1 MSELNPETS
10 LIRSGRSDQPDSL
23 APVLFPSTT
32 HVVETLE
39 EGQRKSRDLSERRF
53 YSRHSNP
60 SVGAFEEAM
69 AELEGAESARAFA
82 SGMGAISSVVFGL
95 CEAGDHIV
103 AQRQLYGATF
113 LFLQWVKSR
122 LGIEVTFVDAA
133 EPGSFAAAVRPQQTK
148 LVFAETPSN
157 PRLDI
162 VDLRALGEIAG
173 PVVVADSTAAPPVL
187 QRPLEHGVDLS
198 LHSATKYIA
207 GHNDALLGV
216 ISGSEELLEWL
227 RGYAVLHGASASPF
241 DAMNGLR
248 GLRTLGVRV
257 ARQCETAQM
266 LAEML
271 EAHEGIERVWHP
283 GLASHPNYELAS
295 KQMEKPGGLLA
306 FDLAAATDGNT
317 AGDAK
322 GDTESNTVG
331 NTAGN
336 TAGEAKERKDAAI
349 ARGAAFVDALQI
361 AQNATSFGGPET
373 LATHPASTTHAGL
386 LPEELEAAGI
396 KETTIR
402 VSVGLEHPDDLL
414 ADFSNALQQA
424 AAG

>member
-1 MSELNPETS
+1 MSEPHPETS

-113 LFLQWVKSR
+113 LFFQWVKSR
-122 LGIEVTFVDAA
+122 LGIEVTFVDAT
-133 EPGSFAAAVRPQQTK
+133 ESDSFMAAVRPQQTK

-162 VDLRALGEIAG
+162 VDMKALGEIVG
-173 PVVVADSTAAPPVL
+173 PVVVVDSTAAPPVL
-187 QRPLEHGVDLS
+187 QRPLEHGADLS

-227 RGYAVLHGASASPF
+227 RGYAVLHGAVASPF

-257 ARQCETAQM
+257 SRQCDTAQT

-271 EAHEGIERVWHP
+271 EAHEGVEQVWYP
-283 GLASHPNYELAS
+283 GLASHPDHELAS

-306 FDLAAATDGNT
+306 FDLAVDPG
-317 AGDAK
+317 
-322 GDTESNTVG
+322 
-331 NTAGN
+331 
-336 TAGEAKERKDAAI
+336 GEARERKTAAI
-349 ARGAAFVDALQI
+349 ARGAAFVDVLQI
-361 AQNATSFGGPET
+361 AQNAPSFGGPET

-424 AAG
+424 DAS

>member
-1 MSELNPETS
+1 MSESHPETS

-32 HVVETLE
+32 HAVETLE

-113 LFLQWVKSR
+113 LFFQWVKSR
-122 LGIEVTFVDAA
+122 LGIEVTFVDAS
-133 EPGSFAAAVRPQQTK
+133 ESGSFAAAVRPQQTK

-162 VDLRALGEIAG
+162 VDMRALGEIAG
-173 PVVVADSTAAPPVL
+173 PVVVVDSTAAPPVL
-187 QRPLEHGVDLS
+187 QRPLEHGADLS

-227 RGYAVLHGASASPF
+227 RGYAVLHGAAASPF

-257 ARQCETAQM
+257 SRQCETAQM

-271 EAHEGIERVWHP
+271 EAHEGVEQVWYP
-283 GLASHPNYELAS
+283 GLASHPGHELAG

-306 FDLAAATDGNT
+306 FELAVDP
-317 AGDAK
+317 
-322 GDTESNTVG
+322 E
-331 NTAGN
+331 
-336 TAGEAKERKDAAI
+336 GEAREQKAAAI

-414 ADFSNALQQA
+414 ADFSNALRQA
-424 AAG
+424 VAS

>member
-1 MSELNPETS
+1 MTEKEQHPETK
-10 LIRSGRSDQPDSL
+10 LVRSGRSDQPDSL

-32 HVVETLE
+32 HVMETLE

-60 SVGAFEEAM
+60 SVGAFEEAV
-69 AELEGAESARAFA
+69 AELEGAETARAFA

-113 LFLQWVKSR
+113 LFFQWVKSR

-133 EPGSFAAAVRPQQTK
+133 ESGSFAAAVRPHQTK

-162 VDLRALGEIAG
+162 VNMQALGEIAG
-173 PVVVADSTAAPPVL
+173 PVVVVDSTAAPPVL
-187 QRPLEHGVDLS
+187 QRPLECGVDLS

-216 ISGSEELLEWL
+216 VSGSEELLEWL

-257 ARQCETAQM
+257 CRQCETAQM

-271 EAHEGIERVWHP
+271 EAHEGVERVRYP
-283 GLASHPNYELAS
+283 GLASHPGYELAK
-295 KQMEKPGGLLA
+295 KQMEKPGGLLT
-306 FDLAAATDGNT
+306 FELAVGADG
-317 AGDAK
+317 AIGIAK
-322 GDTESNTVG
+322 
-331 NTAGN
+331 
-336 TAGEAKERKDAAI
+336 
-349 ARGAAFVDALQI
+349 GAAFVDSLLI
-361 AQNATSFGGPET
+361 AQNAPSFGGPET

-396 KETTIR
+396 KTTTIR
-402 VSVGLEHPDDLL
+402 VSVGLEHPEDLL
-414 ADFSNALQQA
+414 ADFKSALEIIA
-424 AAG
+424 EN

>member
-1 MSELNPETS
+1 MSESHPETS

-82 SGMGAISSVVFGL
+82 SGMGAISSAVFGL

-113 LFLQWVKSR
+113 LFFQWVKSR
-122 LGIEVTFVDAA
+122 LGIEVTFVDAS
-133 EPGSFAAAVRPQQTK
+133 ESGSFAAAVRPQQTK

-162 VDLRALGEIAG
+162 VDMRALGEIAG
-173 PVVVADSTAAPPVL
+173 PVVVVDSTAAPPVL
-187 QRPLEHGVDLS
+187 QRPLEHGADLS

-227 RGYAVLHGASASPF
+227 RGYAVLHGAAASPF

-257 ARQCETAQM
+257 SRQCDTAQM

-271 EAHEGIERVWHP
+271 EAHEGVERVWHP
-283 GLASHPNYELAS
+283 GLASHPGHELAS

-306 FDLAAATDGNT
+306 FDLAVDP
-317 AGDAK
+317 
-322 GDTESNTVG
+322 ES
-331 NTAGN
+331 
-336 TAGEAKERKDAAI
+336 EARERKTAAI

-396 KETTIR
+396 KATTIR
-402 VSVGLEHPDDLL
+402 VSVGLEHPEDLL

-424 AAG
+424 VAS

>member
-1 MSELNPETS
+1 MSELHPETS
-10 LIRSGRSDQPDSL
+10 LIRSGRNDQPDSL

-69 AELEGAESARAFA
+69 AEMEGAESARAFA

-173 PVVVADSTAAPPVL
+173 PVVVVDSTAAPPVL
-187 QRPLEHGVDLS
+187 QRPLEYGVDIS

-271 EAHEGIERVWHP
+271 EAHDGVERVWHP
-283 GLASHPNYELAS
+283 GLASHPNHELAR
-295 KQMEKPGGLLA
+295 KQMQKPGGLLA
-306 FDLAAATDGNT
+306 FDLTSDAESDVAEQGASAAD
-317 AGDAK
+317 
-322 GDTESNTVG
+322 
-331 NTAGN
+331 
-336 TAGEAKERKDAAI
+336 I

-396 KETTIR
+396 KATTIR
-402 VSVGLEHPDDLL
+402 MSVGLEHPDDLL
-414 ADFSNALQQA
+414 ADLSAALDKA
-424 AAG
+424 VLAV

>member
-1 MSELNPETS
+1 M
-10 LIRSGRSDQPDSL
+10 
-23 APVLFPSTT
+23 
-32 HVVETLE
+32 VETLE

-162 VDLRALGEIAG
+162 VDLEALGEIAG
-173 PVVVADSTAAPPVL
+173 PVVVVDSTAAPPVL
-187 QRPLEHGVDLS
+187 QRPLEYGVDLS

-216 ISGSEELLEWL
+216 VSGSEDLLEWL
-227 RGYAVLHGASASPF
+227 RGYAVLHGAAASPF

-271 EAHEGIERVWHP
+271 EAQEGVERVWHP
-283 GLASHPNYELAS
+283 GLASHPSHELAS

-306 FDLAAATDGNT
+306 FDLAVGAQGNSEGEAVGNTDGNT

-322 GDTESNTVG
+322 
-331 NTAGN
+331 
-336 TAGEAKERKDAAI
+336 ERKEAAI

-414 ADFSNALQQA
+414 ADFANALQQA

>member
-1 MSELNPETS
+1 MSESHPETS

-113 LFLQWVKSR
+113 LFFQWVKSR
-122 LGIEVTFVDAA
+122 LGMEVTFVDAS
-133 EPGSFAAAVRPQQTK
+133 ESGSFVAAVRPQQTK

-157 PRLDI
+157 PKLDI
-162 VDLRALGEIAG
+162 VDMQALGEIAG
-173 PVVVADSTAAPPVL
+173 PVVVVDSTAAPPVL
-187 QRPLEHGVDLS
+187 QRPLEYGADLS

-216 ISGSEELLEWL
+216 ISGSEDLLEWL
-227 RGYAVLHGASASPF
+227 RGYAVLHGAAASPF

-257 ARQCETAQM
+257 SRQCETAQM

-271 EAHEGIERVWHP
+271 EAHEGVERVWHP
-283 GLASHPNYELAS
+283 GLASHPGHELAS

-306 FDLAAATDGNT
+306 FELAVGADGETET
-317 AGDAK
+317 AGVSAIGIAK
-322 GDTESNTVG
+322 
-331 NTAGN
+331 
-336 TAGEAKERKDAAI
+336 
-349 ARGAAFVDALQI
+349 GAAFVDSLQI
-361 AQNATSFGGPET
+361 AQNAPSFGGPET

-386 LPEELEAAGI
+386 LPEELKAAGI
-396 KETTIR
+396 KATTIR
-402 VSVGLEHPDDLL
+402 VSVGLEHPEDLL
-414 ADFSNALQQA
+414 ADFKSALDEA
-424 AAG
+424 AAS

>member
-122 LGIEVTFVDAA
+122 LGIDVTFVDAA
-133 EPGSFAAAVRPQQTK
+133 ESGSFAAAVRPQQTK

-162 VDLRALGEIAG
+162 VDMRALGEIAG
-173 PVVVADSTAAPPVL
+173 PVVVVDSTAAPPVL
-187 QRPLEHGVDLS
+187 QRPLEYGVDIS

-216 ISGSEELLEWL
+216 ISGSEDLLEWL

-271 EAHEGIERVWHP
+271 EAHEAVERVWHP
-283 GLASHPNYELAS
+283 GLASHPNHELAS

-306 FDLAAATDGNT
+306 FDLAAGAQGDTES
-317 AGDAK
+317 DAK
-322 GDTESNTVG
+322 GDTEG
-331 NTAGN
+331 NA
-336 TAGEAKERKDAAI
+336 AGEAKERKEAAI

-414 ADFSNALQQA
+414 ADFRNALQQA
-424 AAG
+424 AAS

>member
-10 LIRSGRSDQPDSL
+10 LIRSGRGEQPDSL

-162 VDLRALGEIAG
+162 VDLEALGEIAG
-173 PVVVADSTAAPPVL
+173 PVVVVDSTAAPPVL
-187 QRPLEHGVDLS
+187 QRPLEYGVDLS

-216 ISGSEELLEWL
+216 VSGSEELLDWL
-227 RGYAVLHGASASPF
+227 RGYAVLHGAAASPF

-271 EAHEGIERVWHP
+271 EAHEGVERVWHP
-283 GLASHPNYELAS
+283 GLASHPHHELAS

-306 FDLAAATDGNT
+306 FDLAVGIENT
-317 AGDAK
+317 A
-322 GDTESNTVG
+322 E
-331 NTAGN
+331 
-336 TAGEAKERKDAAI
+336 GEAEQQGAAAI

-424 AAG
+424 TAKPTS

>member
-1 MSELNPETS
+1 MSESHPETS

-32 HVVETLE
+32 HAVETLE

-113 LFLQWVKSR
+113 LFFQWVKSR
-122 LGIEVTFVDAA
+122 LGIEVTFVDAS
-133 EPGSFAAAVRPQQTK
+133 EHGSFAAAVRPQQTK

-162 VDLRALGEIAG
+162 VDMKALGEIAG
-173 PVVVADSTAAPPVL
+173 PVVVVDSTAAPPVL

-227 RGYAVLHGASASPF
+227 RGYAVLHGAAASPF

-257 ARQCETAQM
+257 SRQCETAQM

-271 EAHEGIERVWHP
+271 EANEGVERVWHP
-283 GLASHPNYELAS
+283 GLASHPGHELAG

-306 FDLAAATDGNT
+306 FDLAVDP
-317 AGDAK
+317 
-322 GDTESNTVG
+322 E
-331 NTAGN
+331 
-336 TAGEAKERKDAAI
+336 GEARERKAAAV

-402 VSVGLEHPDDLL
+402 VSVGLEYPDDLL

-424 AAG
+424 VAS

>member
-1 MSELNPETS
+1 MGELNPETS

-113 LFLQWVKSR
+113 LFLRWVKSR
-122 LGIEVTFVDAA
+122 LGMEVTFVDAA

-173 PVVVADSTAAPPVL
+173 PVVVVDSTAAPPVL
-187 QRPLEHGVDLS
+187 QRPLEYGVDLS

-216 ISGSEELLEWL
+216 VSGSEELLEWL
-227 RGYAVLHGASASPF
+227 RGYAVLHGAAASPF

-248 GLRTLGVRV
+248 GLRTLGVRM

-271 EAHEGIERVWHP
+271 EAHEGVERVWHP
-283 GLASHPNYELAS
+283 GLASHPHHELAS

-306 FDLAAATDGNT
+306 FDLAAC
-317 AGDAK
+317 
-322 GDTESNTVG
+322 TE
-331 NTAGN
+331 
-336 TAGEAKERKDAAI
+336 GEAKEQATVGKGNATKGVAKEQSTAAI
-349 ARGAAFVDALQI
+349 ACGAAFVDALQI

-414 ADFSNALQQA
+414 ADFAYALQQA
-424 AAG
+424 AAS

>member
-1 MSELNPETS
+1 MGELNPETS
-10 LIRSGRSDQPDSL
+10 LIRSGRSEQPDSL

-162 VDLRALGEIAG
+162 VDLEALGEIAG
-173 PVVVADSTAAPPVL
+173 PVVVVDSTAAPPVL
-187 QRPLEHGVDLS
+187 QRPLEYGVDLS

-216 ISGSEELLEWL
+216 VSGSEELLEWL
-227 RGYAVLHGASASPF
+227 RGYAVLHGAAASPF

-271 EAHEGIERVWHP
+271 EAHERVERVWHP
-283 GLASHPNYELAS
+283 GLASHHNYELAS

-306 FDLAAATDGNT
+306 FDLATDAENTT

-322 GDTESNTVG
+322 GHS
-331 NTAGN
+331 A
-336 TAGEAKERKDAAI
+336 AAI

-424 AAG
+424 AANPASNPAS

>member
-1 MSELNPETS
+1 MGELNPETS
-10 LIRSGRSDQPDSL
+10 LIRSGRSEQPDSL

-122 LGIEVTFVDAA
+122 LGIEVTFVDAV

-173 PVVVADSTAAPPVL
+173 PVVVVDSTAAPPVL
-187 QRPLEHGVDLS
+187 QRPLEYGVDLS

-216 ISGSEELLEWL
+216 VSGSEELLEWL
-227 RGYAVLHGASASPF
+227 RGYAVLHGAAASPF

-257 ARQCETAQM
+257 SRQCETAQM

-271 EAHEGIERVWHP
+271 EAQEGVERVWYP

-306 FDLAAATDGNT
+306 FDLAVGAQGNPAGEAVGNTESNT

-322 GDTESNTVG
+322 
-331 NTAGN
+331 
-336 TAGEAKERKDAAI
+336 ERKEAAI

-414 ADFSNALQQA
+414 ADFGNALQQA

>member
-1 MSELNPETS
+1 MGELNPETS

-39 EGQRKSRDLSERRF
+39 EGQRKSRDLTERRF

-133 EPGSFAAAVRPQQTK
+133 EQGSFAAAVRPQQTK

-173 PVVVADSTAAPPVL
+173 PVVVVDSTAAPPVL
-187 QRPLEHGVDLS
+187 QRPLEYGVDLS

-216 ISGSEELLEWL
+216 VSGSEDLLEWL
-227 RGYAVLHGASASPF
+227 RGYAVLHGAAASPF

-271 EAHEGIERVWHP
+271 EAHEGVERVWHP
-283 GLASHPNYELAS
+283 GLASHPHHELAS

-306 FDLAAATDGNT
+306 FDLAVGAQGNPVGEAVGNT

-322 GDTESNTVG
+322 EQ
-331 NTAGN
+331 
-336 TAGEAKERKDAAI
+336 KEAAI

-402 VSVGLEHPDDLL
+402 VSVGLEHTDDLL

-424 AAG
+424 AANPASNPAS

>member
-1 MSELNPETS
+1 MSESHPETS

-32 HVVETLE
+32 HAVETLE

-82 SGMGAISSVVFGL
+82 SGMGAISSAVFGL

-113 LFLQWVKSR
+113 LFFQWVKSR
-122 LGIEVTFVDAA
+122 LGIEVTFVDAT
-133 EPGSFAAAVRPQQTK
+133 ESGSFAAAVRPQQTK

-162 VDLRALGEIAG
+162 VDMRALGEIAG
-173 PVVVADSTAAPPVL
+173 PVVVVDSTAAPPVL
-187 QRPLEHGVDLS
+187 QRPLEHGADLS

-227 RGYAVLHGASASPF
+227 RGYAVLHGAAASPF

-257 ARQCETAQM
+257 SRQCETAQT

-271 EAHEGIERVWHP
+271 EAHEGVEQVWYP
-283 GLASHPNYELAS
+283 GLASHSGHELAS
-295 KQMEKPGGLLA
+295 KQMKKPGGLLA
-306 FDLAAATDGNT
+306 FDLAVDP
-317 AGDAK
+317 
-322 GDTESNTVG
+322 E
-331 NTAGN
+331 
-336 TAGEAKERKDAAI
+336 GEAREQKAA
-349 ARGAAFVDALQI
+349 AVAHGAAFVDALQI

-414 ADFSNALQQA
+414 ADFSNALRQA
-424 AAG
+424 VAS

>member
-1 MSELNPETS
+1 MTAEDEFRLETK
-10 LIRSGRSDQPDSL
+10 LISSGRSDQPDSL

-32 HVVETLE
+32 HVMETLE

-60 SVGAFEEAM
+60 SVGAFEEAV
-69 AELEGAESARAFA
+69 AEMEGAESARAFA

-113 LFLQWVKSR
+113 LFFQWVKSR

-133 EPGSFAAAVRPQQTK
+133 ESGSFAAAVRPQQTK

-162 VDLRALGEIAG
+162 VDMRALGEIAG
-173 PVVVADSTAAPPVL
+173 PVIVVDSTAAPPVL

-198 LHSATKYIA
+198 LHSATKFIA

-216 ISGSEELLEWL
+216 VSGSEELLEWL
-227 RGYAVLHGASASPF
+227 RGYAVLHGAAASPF

-257 ARQCETAQM
+257 SRQCETAQM

-271 EAHEGIERVWHP
+271 EAHEGVERVWHP
-283 GLASHPNYELAS
+283 GLASHPGHELAS

-306 FDLAAATDGNT
+306 FDLAVDP
-317 AGDAK
+317 
-322 GDTESNTVG
+322 E
-331 NTAGN
+331 
-336 TAGEAKERKDAAI
+336 GEARERKAAAI

-386 LPEELEAAGI
+386 LPEELEAASI

-424 AAG
+424 DAS

>member
-1 MSELNPETS
+1 MGELNPETS
-10 LIRSGRSDQPDSL
+10 LIRSGRGEQPDSL

-39 EGQRKSRDLSERRF
+39 EGRRKSRDLSERRF

-122 LGIEVTFVDAA
+122 LGIEVTFVDAT
-133 EPGSFAAAVRPQQTK
+133 ESGSFADAVRPQQTK

-173 PVVVADSTAAPPVL
+173 PVVLVDSTAAPPVL
-187 QRPLEHGVDLS
+187 QRPLEYGVDLS

-216 ISGSEELLEWL
+216 VSGSEELLDWL
-227 RGYAVLHGASASPF
+227 RSYAVLHGAAASPF

-257 ARQCETAQM
+257 SRQCETAQM

-271 EAHEGIERVWHP
+271 ETHEGVGRVWHP
-283 GLASHPNYELAS
+283 GLASHPHHELAS

-306 FDLAAATDGNT
+306 FDLAVGAQGNP
-317 AGDAK
+317 AGEA
-322 GDTESNTVG
+322 VG
-331 NTAGN
+331 NTDSN
-336 TAGEAKERKDAAI
+336 TAGEAKEQSAAAI

-414 ADFSNALQQA
+414 ADFANALQQA
-424 AAG
+424 AAS

>member
-1 MSELNPETS
+1 MSESHPETS

-113 LFLQWVKSR
+113 LFFQWVKSR

-133 EPGSFAAAVRPQQTK
+133 ESGSFAAAVRPQQTK

-162 VDLRALGEIAG
+162 VDMKALGEIAG
-173 PVVVADSTAAPPVL
+173 PVVVVDSTAAPPVL
-187 QRPLEHGVDLS
+187 QRPLEHGADLS

-227 RGYAVLHGASASPF
+227 RGYAVLHGAAASPF

-257 ARQCETAQM
+257 SRQCETAQM

-271 EAHEGIERVWHP
+271 EAHEGVERVWHP
-283 GLASHPNYELAS
+283 GLASHPGHELAG

-306 FDLAAATDGNT
+306 FDLAVDP
-317 AGDAK
+317 
-322 GDTESNTVG
+322 E
-331 NTAGN
+331 
-336 TAGEAKERKDAAI
+336 GEARERKAAAV

-414 ADFSNALQQA
+414 ADFSNALRQA
-424 AAG
+424 VAS

>member
-1 MSELNPETS
+1 MSESHPETS

-113 LFLQWVKSR
+113 LFFQWVKSR
-122 LGIEVTFVDAA
+122 LGIEVTFVDAS
-133 EPGSFAAAVRPQQTK
+133 EHGSFAAAVRPQQTK

-162 VDLRALGEIAG
+162 VDMRALGEIAG
-173 PVVVADSTAAPPVL
+173 PVVVVDSTAAPPVL
-187 QRPLEHGVDLS
+187 QRPLEHGADLS

-227 RGYAVLHGASASPF
+227 RGYAVLHGAAASPF

-257 ARQCETAQM
+257 SRQCETAQM

-271 EAHEGIERVWHP
+271 EAHEGVEQVWHP
-283 GLASHPNYELAS
+283 GLASHPGHELAS
-295 KQMEKPGGLLA
+295 KQMEKPGGLLT
-306 FDLAAATDGNT
+306 FDLAVDP
-317 AGDAK
+317 
-322 GDTESNTVG
+322 E
-331 NTAGN
+331 
-336 TAGEAKERKDAAI
+336 GEARERKAAAI
-349 ARGAAFVDALQI
+349 ASGAAFVDALQI

-386 LPEELEAAGI
+386 LPEELKAAGI

-424 AAG
+424 VAS

>member
-1 MSELNPETS
+1 MSESHPETS

-23 APVLFPSTT
+23 APVLFPSTA

-39 EGQRKSRDLSERRF
+39 EGQRKSCDLSERRF

-60 SVGAFEEAM
+60 SVGAFEEAI

-82 SGMGAISSVVFGL
+82 SGMGAISSAVFGL

-113 LFLQWVKSR
+113 LFFQWVKSR
-122 LGIEVTFVDAA
+122 LGMEVTFVDAT
-133 EPGSFAAAVRPQQTK
+133 ESGSFAAAVRPQQTK

-162 VDLRALGEIAG
+162 VDMRALGEIAG
-173 PVVVADSTAAPPVL
+173 PVVVVDSTAAPPVL
-187 QRPLEHGVDLS
+187 QRPLEYGADLS

-216 ISGSEELLEWL
+216 VSGSEELLEWL
-227 RGYAVLHGASASPF
+227 RGYAVLHGAAASPF

-257 ARQCETAQM
+257 SRQCETAQM

-271 EAHEGIERVWHP
+271 EAHEGVERVWYP
-283 GLASHPNYELAS
+283 GLASHPDYELAS
-295 KQMEKPGGLLA
+295 RQMEKPGGLLA
-306 FDLAAATDGNT
+306 FELAVGADGETEPETEATGTREEAAGVS
-317 AGDAK
+317 AIGIAK
-322 GDTESNTVG
+322 
-331 NTAGN
+331 
-336 TAGEAKERKDAAI
+336 
-349 ARGAAFVDALQI
+349 GAAFVDSLQI
-361 AQNATSFGGPET
+361 AQNAPSFGGPET

-386 LPEELEAAGI
+386 LPDELKAAGI

-414 ADFSNALQQA
+414 TDFKSALDEA
-424 AAG
+424 AAS

>member
-10 LIRSGRSDQPDSL
+10 LIRSGRSEQPDSL

-39 EGQRKSRDLSERRF
+39 EGQRKSRDLTERRF

-82 SGMGAISSVVFGL
+82 SGMGAISSVVLGL

-133 EPGSFAAAVRPQQTK
+133 ETGSFAAGLRPQQTK

-162 VDLRALGEIAG
+162 VDLRALGDIAG
-173 PVVVADSTAAPPVL
+173 PVVVVDSTAAPPVL
-187 QRPLEHGVDLS
+187 QRPLEYGVDLS

-216 ISGSEELLEWL
+216 VSGSEELLEWL
-227 RGYAVLHGASASPF
+227 RGYAVLHGAAASPF

-248 GLRTLGVRV
+248 GLRTLAVRV

-271 EAHEGIERVWHP
+271 EAHERVERVWHP
-283 GLASHPNYELAS
+283 GLASHPNHELAS
-295 KQMEKPGGLLA
+295 KQMEKPGGLLT
-306 FDLAAATDGNT
+306 FDLAVGAENAAQ
-317 AGDAK
+317 GDAK
-322 GDTESNTVG
+322 EQS
-331 NTAGN
+331 A
-336 TAGEAKERKDAAI
+336 AAI

-414 ADFSNALQQA
+414 ADFANALQQA
-424 AAG
+424 AAS

>member
-1 MSELNPETS
+1 M
-10 LIRSGRSDQPDSL
+10 
-23 APVLFPSTT
+23 LFPSTT

-122 LGIEVTFVDAA
+122 LGMEVTFVDAA

-162 VDLRALGEIAG
+162 VDLEALGEIAG
-173 PVVVADSTAAPPVL
+173 PVVVVDSTAAPPVL
-187 QRPLEHGVDLS
+187 QRPLEYGVDLS

-216 ISGSEELLEWL
+216 VSGSEELLEWL
-227 RGYAVLHGASASPF
+227 RGYAVLHGAAASPF

-248 GLRTLGVRV
+248 GLRTLGVRM

-271 EAHEGIERVWHP
+271 EAHEGVERVWHP
-283 GLASHPNYELAS
+283 GLASHPHHELAS

-306 FDLAAATDGNT
+306 FDLAAGAENT
-317 AGDAK
+317 AAADAK
-322 GDTESNTVG
+322 EQS
-331 NTAGN
+331 A
-336 TAGEAKERKDAAI
+336 AAI

-414 ADFSNALQQA
+414 ADFANALQQA
-424 AAG
+424 AVG

>member
-133 EPGSFAAAVRPQQTK
+133 ELGSFAAAVRPQQTK

-162 VDLRALGEIAG
+162 VDMRALGEIAG
-173 PVVVADSTAAPPVL
+173 PVVVVDSTAAPPVL
-187 QRPLEHGVDLS
+187 QRPLEYGVDIS

-216 ISGSEELLEWL
+216 ISGSEDLLEWL

-271 EAHEGIERVWHP
+271 EAHEAVERVWHP
-283 GLASHPNYELAS
+283 GLASHPNHELAS
-295 KQMEKPGGLLA
+295 KQMAKPGGLLA
-306 FDLAAATDGNT
+306 FDLAVDTEGNT

-322 GDTESNTVG
+322 GDTESN
-331 NTAGN
+331 A
-336 TAGEAKERKDAAI
+336 AGEAKEHKEAAI

-386 LPEELEAAGI
+386 LPEELASAGI

-424 AAG
+424 AAS

>member
-1 MSELNPETS
+1 MSESHPETS

-32 HVVETLE
+32 HAVETLE

-113 LFLQWVKSR
+113 LFFQWVKSR
-122 LGIEVTFVDAA
+122 LGIEVTFVDAT
-133 EPGSFAAAVRPQQTK
+133 EHGSFAAAVRPQQTK

-162 VDLRALGEIAG
+162 VDMRALGEIAG
-173 PVVVADSTAAPPVL
+173 PVVVVDSTAAPPVL
-187 QRPLEHGVDLS
+187 QRPLEHGADLS

-227 RGYAVLHGASASPF
+227 RGYAVLHGAAASPF

-257 ARQCETAQM
+257 SRQCETAQM

-271 EAHEGIERVWHP
+271 EAHEGVEQVWYP
-283 GLASHPNYELAS
+283 GLASHPGHELAS

-306 FDLAAATDGNT
+306 FDLAVDP
-317 AGDAK
+317 
-322 GDTESNTVG
+322 E
-331 NTAGN
+331 
-336 TAGEAKERKDAAI
+336 GEARERKAAAV

-414 ADFSNALQQA
+414 ADFSNALRQA
-424 AAG
+424 VAS

>member
-1 MSELNPETS
+1 MSESHPETS

-122 LGIEVTFVDAA
+122 LGMEVTFVDAA
-133 EPGSFAAAVRPQQTK
+133 ETGSFAAAVRPQQTK

-173 PVVVADSTAAPPVL
+173 PVVVVDSTAAPPVL
-187 QRPLEHGVDLS
+187 QRPLEYGVDLS

-216 ISGSEELLEWL
+216 VSGSEELLEWL
-227 RGYAVLHGASASPF
+227 RGYAVLHGAAASPF

-271 EAHEGIERVWHP
+271 EAHEGVERVWHP
-283 GLASHPNYELAS
+283 GLASHPHHELAS

-306 FDLAAATDGNT
+306 FDLAVGAQGNPVGEVVGDTDSNT

-322 GDTESNTVG
+322 
-331 NTAGN
+331 
-336 TAGEAKERKDAAI
+336 ERKEAAI

-414 ADFSNALQQA
+414 ADFAYALQQA
-424 AAG
+424 AVG